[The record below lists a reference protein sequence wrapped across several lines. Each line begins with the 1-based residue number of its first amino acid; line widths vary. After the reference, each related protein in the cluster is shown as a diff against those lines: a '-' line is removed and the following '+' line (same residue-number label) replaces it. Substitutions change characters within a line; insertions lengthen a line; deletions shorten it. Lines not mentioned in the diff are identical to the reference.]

1 MLLIDISP
9 PHRSVLSKLAEKD
22 EIGKIYTLI
31 AFAQSLM
38 PLIGVPLVTMLF
50 NATLEIDSGIT
61 FYVLSALSLP
71 AIGISLYL
79 DITFIKQKILIDP

>member
-1 MLLIDISP
+1 M
-9 PHRSVLSKLAEKD
+9 AEKD

-50 NATLEIDSGIT
+50 NATLEIDSGIV
-61 FYVLSALSLP
+61 FYFLGALSVP
-71 AIGISLYL
+71 AFGICLYL
-79 DITFIKQKILIDP
+79 DVIFVGQNILKEH